1 MPHFTLP
8 LGPNGPVLTAVV
20 AVSQER
26 NAALVAAGQSVPKP
40 VPITALVDTG
50 ASATCVDP
58 SVLTSLSLTPT
69 GIVSLSTPSTGE
81 TPHQAEQFDASLIIP
96 APQGPALVF
105 RTIPVV
111 ASALLAAQGFHALIG
126 RDLLDQCVFFYNG
139 SLKLFTLA
147 Y

>member
-1 MPHFTLP
+1 VPHFTLP
-8 LGPNGPVLTAVV
+8 VGSNGPVLTAVV

-26 NAALVAAGQSVPKP
+26 NAALVAAGKPVPKP

-58 SVLTSLSLTPT
+58 SVLAALSLTPT

-81 TPHQAEQFDASLIIP
+81 TPHQAEQFDAALIIP
-96 APQGPALVF
+96 APQGSALVF

-111 ASALLAAQGFHALIG
+111 ASELLAAQGFHALIG
-126 RDLLDQCVFFYNG
+126 RDILDQCIFFYNG